1 MTHCIAAV
9 RAMCPGVAQPSLQ
22 KSGRRTG
29 LEVGGGRVAGLWAKA
44 LRYEILGRLDLGV
57 FRCEQE
63 VVLALEGLTGVVFDR
78 LSCPEFGI
86 VVSIRW
92 IFMDA

>member
-1 MTHCIAAV
+1 M
-9 RAMCPGVAQPSLQ
+9 
-22 KSGRRTG
+22 
-29 LEVGGGRVAGLWAKA
+29 AGPWAKA

-63 VVLALEGLTGVVFDR
+63 VLLALQGLTGVVLDM

-92 IFMDA
+92 IFMDG